1 MGGIDSAP
9 LNEREEAT
17 CVKHDAQGRYSY
29 RWALLLSAIPFPGL
43 VRFYTG
49 RAVSGFAQLLL
60 FPFGVG
66 MVWWF
71 VDFAD
76 VLMHEYRDADG
87 YRLRDYSME
96 LALILGFLGVVI
108 FAVIARCSVE
118 LALENQG
125 EIKQVFY
132 RVTKCVECVE
142 IDALKSVLSS
152 YEKLCE
158 KAMSNLLPFFRFLTE
173 NLVI

>member
-108 FAVIARCSVE
+108 FAVIAKCSVE

-132 RVTKCVECVE
+132 NVIGEYVVE
-142 IDALKSVLSS
+142 IDKLQRVLLS
-152 YEKLCE
+152 YDKLYE
-158 KAMSNLLPFFRFLTE
+158 SAMYFFRFLSQ
-173 NLVI
+173 